1 MGFVKER
8 SLLLFSVVAFLGL
21 AAAAPAQ
28 AEGAEE
34 WMSAQVRSGLLAS
47 GILLVVVYLLQGMLI
62 RHAAAMTLDKKQ
74 ADFRRRLI
82 VGIRNGAVG
91 LIILGLVVIWA
102 SELRAVAI
110 SLVAITAAIV
120 IATKELI
127 LCLSG
132 GLYRTVMGECR
143 IGDRVEING
152 IRGDVIDTTLLS
164 TTILEIGPGQ
174 LTHQHTGRAVV
185 IPNGVLLASPVYNET
200 FTRDFVAH
208 TFQIP
213 LGAKDD
219 WEKAEAA
226 LLAAANAE
234 VAEFL
239 EESRRHMTELRTSTG
254 LDVPYPDPRVLVRI
268 PEPEK
273 ILLVVRIT
281 VPPSRRGRVEQA
293 IMRNFLR
300 QYRGAMKKQESE
312 EKPKEAT

>member
-1 MGFVKER
+1 MGNWKSFFWVPV
-8 SLLLFSVVAFLGL
+8 LLGC
-21 AAAAPAQ
+21 AAVAPAQ
-28 AEGAEE
+28 GELGGG
-34 WMSAQVRSGLLAS
+34 WLPPQFRGGLFAS
-47 GILLVVVYLLQGMLI
+47 LVLVAVVYLLQGVLT
-62 RHAAAMTLDKKQ
+62 RHVAAMNMDKKQ

-132 GLYRTVMGECR
+132 ALYRTMMGECR

-185 IPNGVLLASPVYNET
+185 IPNGVLIASPVYNET

-213 LGAKDD
+213 LGANDD
-219 WEKAEAA
+219 WEKAEQAV
-226 LLAAANAE
+226 LSAANAE

-239 EESRRHMTELRTSTG
+239 EESRRYMLELRTSTG
-254 LDVPYPDPRVLVRI
+254 LDMPYADPRVLVRI
-268 PEPEK
+268 PEPDK

-281 VPPSRRGRVEQA
+281 VPPARRGRLEQA
-293 IMRNFLR
+293 IIRRYLR
-300 QYRGAMKKQESE
+300 DYGQAMKAAEA